1 MAIVPY
7 PQNMYTTHFIWSEQP
22 TLPSLGGTKYRS
34 SYALFLSVESAA
46 DAFGF
51 FGNKPAPS

>member
-1 MAIVPY
+1 
-7 PQNMYTTHFIWSEQP
+7 MYTTHPIWSEQP